1 MSSASGV
8 VSWSDGK
15 QFLGVRQN
23 GHEVVW
29 GKECTV
35 SSTLFIWLTN
45 LALIKFLDLEG
56 GTLFEVGTSS
66 LLVDY

>member
-1 MSSASGV
+1 MFGESRMSSASGV

-15 QFLGVRQN
+15 QFLGVREN

-35 SSTLFIWLTN
+35 SSTLFI
-45 LALIKFLDLEG
+45 
-56 GTLFEVGTSS
+56 
-66 LLVDY
+66 